1 MFVDN
6 NRCTKLIIIILMVV
20 ILSMVVSCKKQDSY
34 KKQEVYKGDINIVTD
49 KNHELQFKYAAEEF
63 KKVQNKVNINIIVS
77 NNIQSNFERFLKNE
91 DYKKDI
97 ISVDNENLQYIVD
110 KYKDDILNLT
120 NLVSSYKNNIVYNR
134 INDNSIDGKIYSMP
148 WDATP
153 KLIVYRKDLFDSKGI
168 DTNDIKTWKDY
179 IEVGKK
185 LSKDTGKTFMG
196 NYENNNLNLLF
207 ANQLDTSYFNN
218 KKLDLE
224 SEKWSRIF
232 DLEKEMYTENIVLN
246 FGSEREMLESA
257 ESGKTLTF
265 IGIPYSVYKLMK
277 DIPKV
282 KGVWGIMQLPAFESG
297 GNTSV
302 STNGMNVI
310 VNKSSQNSQLALA
323 FIKFALTDDKLQLDL
338 LNNTGRFPVYKTAY
352 SFKYMDKTVD
362 YFNSN
367 VWKMFAISQ
376 QSAYNV
382 EYTKNFPMVKNKINS
397 VLSSDNLKTKD
408 TKTLIAIIGK
418 SLEKSL
424 K

>member
-1 MFVDN
+1 MFVNN
-6 NRCTKLIIIILMVV
+6 NRCTKLIMIILMIV

-63 KKVQNKVNINIIVS
+63 KKVQNKVNINITVS
-77 NNIQSNFERFLKNE
+77 NNTQSNLKRFLKSE

-97 ISVDNENLQYIVD
+97 ISVDNENLQYSVD

-120 NLVSSYKNNIVYNR
+120 NSVSGYKNSIISNR
-134 INDNSIDGKIYSMP
+134 IGDNSIDGKIYSMP

-168 DTNDIKTWKDY
+168 DANSIKTWKDY
-179 IEVGKK
+179 IEVGEK
-185 LSKDTGKTFMG
+185 LSEDTGKIFMG
-196 NYENNNLNLLF
+196 NYENNNLNLFF
-207 ANQLDTSYFNN
+207 ANQLGTGYFND
-218 KKLDLE
+218 KKLDFE

-232 DLEKEMYTENIVLN
+232 ELEKDIYMANIISN
-246 FGSEREMLESA
+246 FSSEREMMESA
-257 ESGKTLTF
+257 EAGKTLTF
-265 IGIPYSVYKLMK
+265 IASPYSVYKLMK

-302 STNGMNVI
+302 STDGTNII
-310 VNKSSQNSQLALA
+310 VNKNSKNFQLALA

-338 LNNTGRFPVYKTAY
+338 LDNTGRFPVYKTAY
-352 SFKYMDKTVD
+352 SFKYMDKPVD

-376 QSAYNV
+376 QNAYNV
-382 EYTKNFPMVKNKINS
+382 EYTKNFPKVKDKINN
-397 VLSSDNLKTKD
+397 VLSSDNLKNKD
-408 TKTLIAIIGK
+408 TKTLIDIIGK
-418 SLEKSL
+418 SLEKNL